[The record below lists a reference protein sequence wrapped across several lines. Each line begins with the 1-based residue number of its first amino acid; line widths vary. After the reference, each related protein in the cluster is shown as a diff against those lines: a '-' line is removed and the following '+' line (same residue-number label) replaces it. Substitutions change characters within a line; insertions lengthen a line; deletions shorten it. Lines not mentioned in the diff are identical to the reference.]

1 MTIPFFNNL
10 ITLLTFYFIDTLSH
24 CHINALPHYLSRVNV
39 NIQNKRARFEYELTD
54 FFTAGMQL
62 LGTEIKSLRQG
73 KASIAEAYCFM
84 QEGEL
89 WIKNM
94 NIQEYAFGNIN
105 NHDPIRERKLLLNK
119 HELSKIE
126 KKLKDQGVTVVPLK
140 VFLNPNGLAKID
152 IALARGKKI
161 YDKRET
167 IKDRDVK
174 RDMDRGKI

>member
-1 MTIPFFNNL
+1 MFLHPRNSLIRTLINSLIKTPF
-10 ITLLTFYFIDTLSH
+10 
-24 CHINALPHYLSRVNV
+24 PHYLRPVNV

-62 LGTEIKSLRQG
+62 LGTEIKSIRLG
-73 KASIAEAYCFM
+73 KASITEGYCFM
-84 QEGEL
+84 KDGEL

-126 KKLKDQGVTVVPLK
+126 KKLKDQGVTIVPLK
-140 VFLNPNGLAKID
+140 VFMTEKGIAKID
-152 IALARGKKI
+152 IALARGKKLF
-161 YDKRET
+161 DKRES

-174 RDMDRGKI
+174 RDLDRRKL

>member
-1 MTIPFFNNL
+1 
-10 ITLLTFYFIDTLSH
+10 
-24 CHINALPHYLSRVNV
+24 
-39 NIQNKRARFEYELTD
+39 
-54 FFTAGMQL
+54 MQL
-62 LGTEIKSLRQG
+62 LGTEIKSLRLG

-84 QEGEL
+84 KDGEL

-119 HELSKIE
+119 HELTKIE

-140 VFLNPNGLAKID
+140 VYLSEKGLAKID
-152 IALARGKKI
+152 IALARGKKL
-161 YDKRET
+161 YDKRES

-174 RDMDRGKI
+174 RDLDRRKL

>member
-1 MTIPFFNNL
+1 
-10 ITLLTFYFIDTLSH
+10 
-24 CHINALPHYLSRVNV
+24 
-39 NIQNKRARFEYELTD
+39 
-54 FFTAGMQL
+54 
-62 LGTEIKSLRQG
+62 
-73 KASIAEAYCFM
+73 
-84 QEGEL
+84 
-89 WIKNM
+89 M

-161 YDKRET
+161 FDKRET

-174 RDMDRGKI
+174 RDMDRGRI